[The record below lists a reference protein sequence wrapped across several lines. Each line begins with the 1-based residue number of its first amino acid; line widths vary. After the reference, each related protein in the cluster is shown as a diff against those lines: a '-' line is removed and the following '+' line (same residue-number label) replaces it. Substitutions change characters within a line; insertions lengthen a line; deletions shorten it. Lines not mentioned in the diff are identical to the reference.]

1 MSSSIPPM
9 PSPRKRSRAD
19 RDDEDEEMTKAEG
32 DGGGGGGG
40 GGGPVGGEGEGLS
53 PCPSRPTS
61 LKADG
66 MSLSDSSSD
75 DDIGPAMPS
84 SVPKKKRRVL
94 PYEKLYISAL
104 PSSPR
109 YSKSLM
115 HKEQLSFV
123 TMTPFTDFLITSSV
137 DGVVKFWKKVAVGI
151 EAVKEFRAHIGEI
164 KSVSV
169 SQDGR
174 NYATAGGDKTIKIFD
189 VVTFGTLRYGAT

>member
-1 MSSSIPPM
+1 MTAAAAVAAAQLVEKVRSFSLPVQTQHILKLTGMNVSESS
-9 PSPRKRSRAD
+9 
-19 RDDEDEEMTKAEG
+19 G
-32 DGGGGGGG
+32 
-40 GGGPVGGEGEGLS
+40 
-53 PCPSRPTS
+53 
-61 LKADG
+61 
-66 MSLSDSSSD
+66 D

-84 SVPKKKRRVL
+84 SAPRKKRRVL

-123 TMTPFTDFLITSSV
+123 TMTPFTNFLITSSV

-174 NYATAGGDKTIKIFD
+174 SYATAGGDKTIKIFD
-189 VVTFGTLRYGAT
+189 VVTFGTLRYGATLTTEELTHLPPQTFS